1 MCILGVK
8 PRGKSHFFSKQE
20 DAPKSPS
27 TNSRE
32 KIPVKKCLFHNSS
45 KKRKKKKLKNP
56 FKKFHNTGRFSHQK
70 KISSPKKSKRRR
82 EPCASE
88 TEEGGRIW
96 ATFAR
101 SGERNQQREREIERE
116 SACVTHAH
124 YVTALRE
131 VREICT
137 RERENC
143 VER

>member
-116 SACVTHAH
+116 RVCDTRTLRYGVTRGERDLHA
-124 YVTALRE
+124 
-131 VREICT
+131 
-137 RERENC
+137 
-143 VER
+143 